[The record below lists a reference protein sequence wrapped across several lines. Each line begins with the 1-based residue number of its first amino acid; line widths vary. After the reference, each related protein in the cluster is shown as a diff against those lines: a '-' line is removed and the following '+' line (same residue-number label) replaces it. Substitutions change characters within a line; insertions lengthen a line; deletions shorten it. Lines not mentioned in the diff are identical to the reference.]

1 MSAEQ
6 QDEMGADAEAL
17 LPKGLLDEAPAVPVR
32 VPELS
37 PEPQPGLNWKA
48 PAFVPKGMM
57 PPVQGPPPGF
67 SPTPHGLST
76 SSGVPPTPN
85 VSPISGP
92 PPGAAPVM
100 SAMMEGNDMGL
111 PSPSGMMGPPRSRE
125 EAIERDAAAAAAV
138 GPMVLSPPQGLPR
151 PPGVKGPVVSPVSTP
166 EGLKDMMQVP
176 APHGFTPPVAPNQ
189 GEMIQPFGNPVS
201 VSQTKITLSQYEDE
215 TLGHSVVK
223 FAVDGPETAV
233 MAATQVPGTFINK
246 DNKDVI
252 YSKLKAN
259 LGKAY
264 EDGFNYSLKSKA
276 MLYDTKDKSLGKD
289 EAIRRLKA
297 VFTTL
302 DSSDEFYVDNTRRI
316 TDFIDFLDFNV
327 DPAQEWKNQ
336 DYTDGRNA
344 FEVYKELVNINNGAT
359 VAMPGAVNAVK
370 AGPDLKSEALTSL
383 GELIGK
389 LTNVTLR
396 NAINKKQEA
405 DLNAVKETVTNTVL
419 SDSAMKD
426 IIKGLNELKKD
437 QYWNNGVFV
446 KKAGLGMF
454 GKASNEPYNQT
465 VNNELYNYIV
475 KKRSWFGGKT
485 KRTKGGKKYVKHT
498 KKSVGGKR
506 RTKRSHK

>member
-1 MSAEQ
+1 MASERQPELGPEAE
-6 QDEMGADAEAL
+6 
-17 LPKGLLDEAPAVPVR
+17 GLIHKDLFDEA
-32 VPELS
+32 PELS

-48 PAFVPKGMM
+48 PEFVPKGMM
-57 PPVQGPPPGF
+57 PAIPEA
-67 SPTPHGLST
+67 
-76 SSGVPPTPN
+76 PTPN

-92 PPGAAPVM
+92 PPGAAPSM
-100 SAMMEGNDMGL
+100 PGMIEGNHMDL

-125 EAIERDAAAAAAV
+125 EALEREAAAAAAV
-138 GPMVLSPPQGLPR
+138 GPMVVSPPQGLPR
-151 PPGVKGPVVSPVSTP
+151 PPGVKSPTLLPVSTP

-176 APHGFTPPVAPNQ
+176 APHGFTPPVVPIQ

-201 VSQTKITLSQYEDE
+201 VAQTKITLSQYNDD

-223 FAVDGPETAV
+223 FAVDGPETVV
-233 MAATQVPGTFINK
+233 MASTQVPGTFINK

-276 MLYDTKDKSLGKD
+276 IIYDTKDKSLGKD
-289 EAIRRLKA
+289 EAVRRLKA

-302 DSSDEFYVDNTRRI
+302 NSSDEFYLDNNRRI
-316 TDFIDFLDFNV
+316 SDFIEFLDYTV
-327 DPAQEWKNQ
+327 DAAQEWKNQ

-344 FEVYKELVNINNGAT
+344 FEVYKELININNGAAA
-359 VAMPGAVNAVK
+359 AMPGAVKAVK
-370 AGPDLKSEALTSL
+370 AGPDLKGEAIASL
-383 GELIGK
+383 DLLIGK
-389 LTNVTLR
+389 LTNYAPR

-405 DLNAVKETVTNTVL
+405 DLNSVKDTVTNTVL

-437 QYWNNGVFV
+437 QYWKTGTFV
-446 KKAGLGMF
+446 KKAGLGML
-454 GKASNEPYNQT
+454 GKASDEPYNQT
-465 VNNELYNYIV
+465 INNELNNYIL

-485 KRTKGGKKYVKHT
+485 KRSKGGKKYAKHT

-506 RTKRSHK
+506 RTKRSRK

>member
-6 QDEMGADAEAL
+6 QVETGADAEAL
-17 LPKGLLDEAPAVPVR
+17 LPQGLLDEG
-32 VPELS
+32 PELS

-48 PAFVPKGMM
+48 PKFVPKGMM
-57 PPVQGPPPGF
+57 PLPPPGF
-67 SPTPHGLST
+67 SPTPHGLLA

-92 PPGAAPVM
+92 APGAAPDM
-100 SAMMEGNDMGL
+100 SAMMGP
-111 PSPSGMMGPPRSRE
+111 PSPSVLLGPPRSRD
-125 EAIERDAAAAAAV
+125 EAIAREAAKAA
-138 GPMVLSPPQGLPR
+138 LSPPPGPPL
-151 PPGVKGPVVSPVSTP
+151 PPGVKGPVVTPVSTP
-166 EGLKDMMQVP
+166 EGLKELMQVP
-176 APHGFTPPVAPNQ
+176 EPHGFTPPVEPNQ
-189 GEMIQPFGNPVS
+189 GEIVQPFGVPVT
-201 VSQTKITLSQYEDE
+201 VSQTKITLSQYDDN

-233 MAATQVPGTFINK
+233 MAATQVPGIFINK
-246 DNKDVI
+246 DNKDAI
-252 YSKLKAN
+252 YSKLKTT
-259 LGKAY
+259 LGQAY
-264 EDGFNYSLKSKA
+264 EDGFNYSLKSRA
-276 MLYDTKDKSLGKD
+276 IIYDTKDKSLGKD
-289 EAIRRLKA
+289 EAVRRLKA

-316 TDFIDFLDFNV
+316 TDFIDFLDFTV
-327 DPAQEWKNQ
+327 ADEQEWKNQ

-344 FEVYKELVNINNGAT
+344 FEVYKELVNINNEAAA
-359 VAMPGAVNAVK
+359 VAMPGAVKAVK

-383 GELIGK
+383 GELIRK
-389 LTNVTLR
+389 LVNYANR

-426 IIKGLNELKKD
+426 IIKGLNELKKE
-437 QYWNNGVFV
+437 QYWKTGVFV

-454 GKASNEPYNQT
+454 GKASDEPYNQT

-485 KRTKGGKKYVKHT
+485 KRSKGGKKYAKHT

-506 RTKRSHK
+506 RTKRKCNTRRKCNTMRKYKTRRRN

>member
-1 MSAEQ
+1 MSSEQ
-6 QDEMGADAEAL
+6 QVELGADAEAF

-48 PAFVPKGMM
+48 PEFVPKGMM
-57 PPVQGPPPGF
+57 PLPPPGF
-67 SPTPHGLST
+67 SPTPHGLSA

-92 PPGAAPVM
+92 PPGGVPSM
-100 SAMMEGNDMGL
+100 PIMMEGNDMGL
-111 PSPSGMMGPPRSRE
+111 PSPRGMMGPPRSRD
-125 EAIERDAAAAAAV
+125 EALARDAAAAV
-138 GPMVLSPPQGLPR
+138 SLPSPPGPPR
-151 PPGVKGPVVSPVSTP
+151 PWGAKPPAASPVSTP
-166 EGLKDMMQVP
+166 EGLKEMMQV
-176 APHGFTPPVAPNQ
+176 ASPHGFTPPVAPNQ
-189 GEMIQPFGNPVS
+189 GEQIQPFGNTVN
-201 VSQTKITLSQYEDE
+201 VSQTKITLSQYDDE

-276 MLYDTKDKSLGKD
+276 LIYDTEDKSLGKD
-289 EAIRRLKA
+289 EAVRRLKA

-302 DSSDEFYVDNTRRI
+302 NSSDEFYLDNNRRI

-327 DPAQEWKNQ
+327 DAAMEWKNQ
-336 DYTDGRNA
+336 DYNDGRNA
-344 FEVYKELVNINNGAT
+344 FEVYKELININSGAAA
-359 VAMPGAVNAVK
+359 AMPGAVKAVK
-370 AGPDLKSEALTSL
+370 AGPDLKGEAIASL
-383 GELIGK
+383 DLLIGK
-389 LTNVTLR
+389 LTNYAPR

-437 QYWNNGVFV
+437 QYWKTGTFV
-446 KKAGLGMF
+446 KKAGFGMF
-454 GKASNEPYNQT
+454 GKASDEPYNQT
-465 VNNELYNYIV
+465 VNSELYNYIV
-475 KKRSWFGGKT
+475 KKRWFGGKT
-485 KRTKGGKKYVKHT
+485 KRSKGGKKYVKHT